1 MATEAA
7 KTNGATQAVPPAQA
21 RRESPLEL
29 VKRTVVD
36 VVRGKFEQFIQN
48 GELYLPK
55 DYSPGN
61 AMKAAW
67 LVMQE
72 TKDKNGNPVLTACDR
87 ESVAAALLDMVV
99 QGLNPIK
106 KQCYFIAYGKHL
118 ACQRSYFGS
127 MAVAKAVQPKIDDFA
142 YAVVYENDVFEY
154 GIDRG
159 KKYVIRHE
167 QKLENVNKANIAA
180 AYCIALNVEGDPYRS
195 EIMTIDEI
203 KQAWKQSKMNPIKE
217 NGDVK
222 DESTHGKFTADM
234 AMKTVI
240 NKLCKAIVNASSDKS
255 ILLER
260 MNRAEDLSDRAS
272 VEAEIEE
279 QANTGN
285 VIDITEKQKQ
295 PDPQEMAQA
304 PCPDNPET
312 TYSKAHC
319 DKCGKREGCPSCE
332 AEKKDEKVKGPGF

>member
-1 MATEAA
+1 MAEAA
-7 KTNGATQAVPPAQA
+7 KTTTGATQAATPAPA
-21 RRESPLEL
+21 KRETPLEL

-36 VVRGKFEQFIQN
+36 VVRGKVEQFIQS

-159 KKYVIRHE
+159 KKYVIKHE
-167 QKLENVNKANIAA
+167 QKLENVNKTNIAA
-180 AYCIALNVEGDPYRS
+180 AYCIALTADGEPYKS

-203 KQAWKQSKMNPIKE
+203 IQAWKQSQMNPI
-217 NGDVK
+217 
-222 DESTHGKFTADM
+222 DEKGNIKTGSTHGKFTADM

-240 NKLCKAIVNASSDKS
+240 TKLCKGIINASSDNA
-255 ILLER
+255 LLLDTIKK
-260 MNRAEDLSDRAS
+260 NQDLADRAAA
-272 VEAEIEE
+272 EAEIEE
-279 QANTGN
+279 EANTGEAL
-285 VIDITEKQKQ
+285 DITPEKEEEKEQEQPPEDSQEQEKQ
-295 PDPQEMAQA
+295 EEA
-304 PCPDNPET
+304 PKDQ
-312 TYSKAHC
+312 
-319 DKCGKREGCPSCE
+319 KRM
-332 AEKKDEKVKGPGF
+332 PGF

>member
-1 MATEAA
+1 MAEPA
-7 KTNGATQAVPPAQA
+7 KTNGATNQAATPAPVK
-21 RRESPLEL
+21 RETPLEL

-36 VVRGKFEQFIQN
+36 VVRGKVEQFIQN
-48 GELYLPK
+48 GELCLPK

-142 YAVVYENDVFEY
+142 YSVVYENDVFEY

-159 KKYVIRHE
+159 KKYVIKHE

-180 AYCIALNVEGDPYRS
+180 AYCIALNAEGEPYKS

-203 KQAWKQSKMNPIKE
+203 IQAWKQSQMSPIDDKG
-217 NGDVK
+217 NIK
-222 DESTHGKFTADM
+222 ATSTHGKFTADM

-240 NKLCKAIVNASSDKS
+240 NKLCKGIINASSDNA
-255 ILLER
+255 LLLDTIKK
-260 MNRAEDLSDRAS
+260 NQDFADRAAA
-272 VEAEIEE
+272 EAEIEAE
-279 QANTGN
+279 ANQGE
-285 VIDITEKQKQ
+285 VLDIEAETVSEESAAETSNEVEKQ
-295 PDPQEMAQA
+295 E
-304 PCPDNPET
+304 EV
-312 TYSKAHC
+312 KAEEQ
-319 DKCGKREGCPSCE
+319 KRM
-332 AEKKDEKVKGPGF
+332 PGF

>member
-1 MATEAA
+1 MAEAA
-7 KTNGATQAVPPAQA
+7 KTTNGTTAATPAQT

-36 VVRGKFEQFIQN
+36 VVRGKVEQFIQN

-159 KKYVIRHE
+159 KKYVIKHE

-195 EIMTIDEI
+195 EIMTIEEI
-203 KQAWKQSKMNPIKE
+203 KQAWKQSQMSPIDEKG
-217 NGDVK
+217 NVK
-222 DESTHGKFTADM
+222 SGSTHGKFTADM

-240 NKLCKAIVNASSDKS
+240 NKLCKGIINASSDNA
-255 ILLER
+255 LLLDTIKK
-260 MNRAEDLSDRAS
+260 NQDLADRAS
-272 VEAEIEE
+272 AEAEIEAE
-279 QANTGN
+279 ANTGEML
-285 VIDITEKQKQ
+285 DITPETEEQAEQPPEASQEQEKQ
-295 PDPQEMAQA
+295 EEAA
-304 PCPDNPET
+304 PAEEQ
-312 TYSKAHC
+312 
-319 DKCGKREGCPSCE
+319 KR
-332 AEKKDEKVKGPGF
+332 KPGF